1 MSMASE
7 PIAVAAVPQGTG
19 AALVAGAVTGLVV
32 VILSLSFAVLIF
44 SGELAGH
51 VGTAIGMALF
61 TAVVVG
67 GLVALFSSY
76 PGTIAFPQD
85 KIAPILALM
94 ASLIVADMPSGTDPE
109 LLFATVATAL
119 MMATAMTGLLLFGL
133 GHYRLGGFIRFIP
146 YPVIGGFLAGTGW
159 LLVKGAIKVMTG
171 HAPTLVTALHLFSPG
186 EAIKWAPGL
195 VFALVLLYGMRR
207 WRHVATLPLLL
218 AGGIAL
224 YHLTAAIFGV
234 SPGQLEQG
242 GYLLGQMPAAGGW
255 RPDAILR
262 ALDADW
268 AIIAGQAGSVFTILL
283 ISAIGV
289 LLNSSGIEVAAN
301 HDMDLNREL
310 KIAGIANMVSG
321 AGGGIVGF
329 HTLGL
334 SSMVLKMGVRSRVVG
349 LVSAAVCLTMLV
361 VGTGPLALF
370 PKAVLGGLLMYIG
383 IGFLM
388 EWLVE
393 GRRHMPTADYAIIV
407 MIIGVVGTF
416 GYLQGA
422 AVGIVACVV
431 LFVVNY
437 SRVAVAKHELTGV
450 EVSSN
455 VDRPHD
461 EAALLR
467 LHGGRILVFA
477 LQGFMFFGTANKLLT
492 RVIGRCGGGGADPV
506 EAVVFDFRR
515 VSGVDSSAAMS
526 FVKLRQFAEKRGLAL
541 VFAGQNEDVARV
553 LENSGFKGSEGATWR
568 SEADLDHALEWSE
581 NRLLARLAVEST
593 GKPRSLVAD
602 LVEDLED
609 PLLVARMMTYVET
622 LTVPAGTVL
631 LEQGSPAHDLF
642 ILEAGQVTVQ
652 LVGDNGKP
660 IRLRTMQA
668 GTVVGEMGLYLNEVR
683 SASVVADQTCTI
695 QRLTAGAL
703 LRMEDEAPA
712 VAAAF
717 HRLMARQLAERLR
730 NTDHMIKALTD

>member
-1 MSMASE
+1 MTIRRQE
-7 PIAVAAVPQGTG
+7 LP

-94 ASLIVADMPSGTDPE
+94 ASLIVAEMPPGTDPE
-109 LLFATVATAL
+109 RLFATVATAL
-119 MMATAMTGLLLFGL
+119 MLATGLTGLLLFGL
-133 GHYRLGGFIRFIP
+133 GHFRLGGFIRFIP

-171 HAPTLVTALHLFSPG
+171 HAPTLENAAHLFAAP
-186 EAIKWAPGL
+186 ELVKWAPGAL
-195 VFALVLLYGMRR
+195 FALALMFGMRR
-207 WRHVATLPLLL
+207 WKHVATLPLLL
-218 AGGIAL
+218 GAGIGL
-224 YHLTAAIFGV
+224 YHLAAWGMGLGV
-234 SPGQLEQG
+234 AELERG
-242 GYLLGQMPAAGGW
+242 GHLLGHFPAAAGW
-255 RPDAILR
+255 RPDAVLR
-262 ALDADW
+262 ALSADW
-268 AIIAGQAGSVFTILL
+268 SMVAEQAGSVSTILL
-283 ISAIGV
+283 ISAIGL

-321 AGGGIVGF
+321 AGGGIIGF

-334 SSMVLKMGVRSRVVG
+334 SSMVMKMGVRSRLVG
-349 LVSAAVCLTMLV
+349 LVSALVCLAMLV
-361 VGTGPLALF
+361 VGTDPLALF
-370 PKAVLGGLLMYIG
+370 PKAVLGGLLMFIG
-383 IGFLM
+383 LGFLE

-393 GRRHMPTADYAIIV
+393 GRHHMPAADYAIIL
-407 MIIGVVGTF
+407 MIVAVVGTF

-437 SRVAVAKHELTGV
+437 SRVAVAKHELTAAD
-450 EVSSN
+450 VSSN
-455 VDRPHD
+455 VDRPRD
-461 EAALLR
+461 EVRLLKE
-467 LHGGRILVFA
+467 HGGRVLVFS

-492 RVIGRCGGGGADPV
+492 RVVGRCAEVEAAEPV

-515 VSGVDSSAAMS
+515 VSGIDTSAAMS
-526 FVKLRQFAEKRGLAL
+526 FVKLRQFAEKRGLSL
-541 VFAGQNEDVARV
+541 IFAGQNDDVGMV
-553 LENSGFKGSEGATWR
+553 LERAGFVGTEGATWR
-568 SEADLDHALEWSE
+568 SAPDLDHALEWSE
-581 NRLLARLAVEST
+581 NRLLARLEVEAQ
-593 GKPRSLVAD
+593 GAGRSLMAD
-602 LVEDLED
+602 LAEDLGE
-609 PLLVARMMTYVET
+609 PLLVARMMSFVET
-622 LTVPAGTVL
+622 LSVPAGAVL
-631 LEQGSPAHDLF
+631 LEQGSAAHDLF
-642 ILEAGQVTVQ
+642 ILESGQVTVR
-652 LVGDNGKP
+652 LMGDNGSS
-660 IRLRTMQA
+660 IRLRTMHA
-668 GTVVGEMGLYLNEVR
+668 GTVVGEMGLYLNEER
-683 SASVVADQTCTI
+683 SASVVADCDCVI
-695 QRLTAGAL
+695 HRLTARSL
-703 LRMEDEAPA
+703 ERMEDEAPQ

-730 NTDHMIKALTD
+730 NTDHMVRALTD

>member
-1 MSMASE
+1 MADS
-7 PIAVAAVPQGTG
+7 AGNHTAAALGP
-19 AALVAGAVTGLVV
+19 ALVAGAVTGLVV

-51 VGTAIGMALF
+51 VGTAIGMVLF

-67 GLVALFSSY
+67 GLVALFSSFA
-76 PGTIAFPQD
+76 GSIAFPQD

-94 ASLIVADMPSGTDPE
+94 ASLIVADMPVGTDPD
-109 LLFATVATAL
+109 LLFATVASAL
-119 MMATAMTGLLLFGL
+119 MAATTLTGLLLFGL
-133 GHYRLGGFIRFIP
+133 GYFRLGGFIRFIP

-159 LLVKGAIKVMTG
+159 LLVKGAVKVMTG
-171 HAPTLVTALHLFSPG
+171 HAPTLETAHHLLVS
-186 EAIKWAPGL
+186 EEMVKWLPGL
-195 VFALVLLYGMRR
+195 LFALVLLYGMRR

-218 AGGIAL
+218 AGGILL
-224 YHLTAAIFGV
+224 YHLAARWLGL
-234 SPGQLEQG
+234 SLEELERG
-242 GYLLGQMPAAGGW
+242 GYLLGHLPAAEGW
-255 RPDAILR
+255 RPTAALR

-268 AIIAGQAGSVFTILL
+268 FTVAGQAGSLSTILL

-301 HDMDLNREL
+301 QDMDLNREL
-310 KIAGIANMVSG
+310 KIAGLANMLSG

-349 LVSAAVCLTMLV
+349 LVSAAVCLVMLV
-361 VGTGPLALF
+361 VGTEPLALF
-370 PKAVLGGLLMYIG
+370 PKAVLGGLLMF
-383 IGFLM
+383 IGFGFLS

-393 GRRHMPTADYAIIV
+393 GRRHMPAADYAIIL
-407 MIIGVVGTF
+407 MIVGVVGTF

-437 SRVAVAKHELTGV
+437 SRVAVAKHELTGA

-455 VDRPHD
+455 VDRPRD
-461 EAALLR
+461 EAGLLHA
-467 LHGGRILVFA
+467 HGGRILVFA

-492 RVIGRCGGGGADPV
+492 RVIGRCGVAGGDAV
-506 EAVVFDFRR
+506 EVVVFDFRR
-515 VSGVDSSAAMS
+515 VSGVDTSAAMS

-553 LENSGFKGSEGATWR
+553 LDNSGFRGAEGATWHN
-568 SEADLDHALEWSE
+568 EADLDHALEWSE
-581 NRLLARLAVEST
+581 NRLLARLATEVV
-593 GKPRSLVAD
+593 GKPHSLVAD
-602 LVEDLED
+602 LAEDLED
-609 PLLVARMMTYVET
+609 PVQVARMMSYVET
-622 LTVPAGTVL
+622 MAVPAGAVV
-631 LEQGSPAHDLF
+631 LEQGSPANDLF
-642 ILEAGQVTVQ
+642 ILESGQVTVR
-652 LVGDNGKP
+652 LTGDNGKS
-660 IRLRTMQA
+660 IRLRTMHA
-668 GTVVGEMGLYLNEVR
+668 GTVVGEMGLYLNETR
-683 SASVVADQTCTI
+683 SASVVADQPCVI
-695 QRLTAGAL
+695 HRLTTRAL
-703 LRMEDEAPA
+703 SRMEDEAPA

-730 NTDHMIKALTD
+730 NTDRMITALTD